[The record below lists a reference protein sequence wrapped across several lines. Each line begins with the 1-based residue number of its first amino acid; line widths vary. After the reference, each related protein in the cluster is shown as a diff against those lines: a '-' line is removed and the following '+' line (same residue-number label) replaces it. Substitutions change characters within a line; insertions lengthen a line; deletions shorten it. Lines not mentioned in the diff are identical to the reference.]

1 MPELRT
7 ATRYVTPLREG
18 GSLPALVE
26 ADDLGLY
33 VLKFRGAGQGPKAL
47 IAEWLAGELARALG
61 LAVPRIVLMQL
72 DAELARTE
80 PDPEIQDLVRASAGL
95 NLALDFLPGAVTFDP
110 LLHPP
115 TPALAS
121 ALVWFDA
128 FVSNVDRTPRN
139 SNLLGWHGRMWLIDH
154 GAALTFHHQWG
165 DPVQQAQRPASLL
178 AGAKG
183 HVLLPW
189 AREIAAADA
198 LLAPRLT
205 PALVHELLAQVPDGW
220 LEGDPTFADVAE
232 HRAAY
237 EAWFGARLAVRD
249 LLVQQLQEAQRAATR
264 HV

>member
-1 MPELRT
+1 MRT

-47 IAEWLAGELARALG
+47 IAEWVAGELARALG
-61 LAVPRIVLMQL
+61 LVVPRIVLMQL

-80 PDPEIQDLVRASAGL
+80 PDAEIQDLVRASAGL

-115 TPALAS
+115 APALAS

-128 FVSNVDRTPRN
+128 FVGNVDRTPRN
-139 SNLLGWHGRMWLIDH
+139 SNLLVWHGRVWLIDH

-165 DPVQQAQRPASLL
+165 DPVQQAQRPSSLI
-178 AGAKG
+178 AGARD

-189 AREIAAADA
+189 AQEIAAADA
-198 LLAPRLT
+198 SLAPLLT
-205 PALVHELLAQVPDGW
+205 PALVHDVLAQLPDSW
-220 LEGDPTFADVAE
+220 LAGEPAFAGVAE

-237 EAWFGARLAVRD
+237 EAWFGARLAAREP
-249 LLVQQLQEAQRAATR
+249 LMRQLQEAQRAATQ